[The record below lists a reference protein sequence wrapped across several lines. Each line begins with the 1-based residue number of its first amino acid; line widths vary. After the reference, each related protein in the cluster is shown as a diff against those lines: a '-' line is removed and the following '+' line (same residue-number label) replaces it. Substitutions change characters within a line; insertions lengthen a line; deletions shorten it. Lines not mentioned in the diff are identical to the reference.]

1 MRVRGVISFV
11 VLGGLVST
19 LLGCSN
25 DDFQRRMSGRWG
37 PKPVIQA
44 DDANTM
50 LTNQLTVL
58 GYINTYAHIGVSLS
72 AAPDPRWYNIAE
84 WGFNIGRA
92 DCTIYLDNLFI
103 LARERTRTNGLL
115 LDISAAATAIVTAT
129 APHSVALSIIA
140 PAFGLAG
147 NVSNRIFDSYLFSD
161 TSPGLIQSKV
171 RDLQDAFQDTIRK
184 NQDQINTSA
193 AAYAAIQNYYNICLP
208 QSIEG
213 VLLEK
218 IATSTAT
225 ATDPGVAPKPTV
237 VTTPSGTTT
246 VKSVPAARTVTPKM
260 SLQ

>member
-1 MRVRGVISFV
+1 MSVRSISVFITSC
-11 VLGGLVST
+11 GLVSM

-25 DDFQRRMSGRWG
+25 DDIQRRINGRWG

-50 LTNQLTVL
+50 LKNQILVL
-58 GYINTYAHIGVSLS
+58 GYISRDANIPVNL
-72 AAPDPRWYNIAE
+72 AAITDPVWYNIAE

-92 DCTIYLDNLFI
+92 DCTIYLDYLFV
-103 LARERTRTNGLL
+103 LAREKTRTNGLL
-115 LDISAAATAIVTAT
+115 LDVSAAATAIVTAT
-129 APHSVALSIIA
+129 SPHSVALSIIA

-147 NVSNRIFDSYLFSD
+147 NVSNRVFDSYLFSD

-171 RDLQDAFQDTIRK
+171 KDLQDSFQDTIRK
-184 NQDQINTSA
+184 NKDQVNTSA

-218 IATSTAT
+218 IASSTAT
-225 ATDPGVAPKPTV
+225 ATDPGVTPKPAV
-237 VTTPSGTTT
+237 GTTKSGTT
-246 VKSVPAARTVTPKM
+246 VNISPAAKTVTPKM

>member
-1 MRVRGVISFV
+1 MRSVKAFI
-11 VLGGLVST
+11 VLCSLASA

-37 PKPVIQA
+37 PKPVMQA
-44 DDANTM
+44 DDANAM
-50 LTNQLTVL
+50 LTNQILVL
-58 GYINTYAHIGVSLS
+58 GYINKNANIGVNIY
-72 AAPDPRWYNIAE
+72 AATDPLWYNIAE
-84 WGFNIGRA
+84 WGFNVGRA

-103 LARERTRTNGLL
+103 IAREKTRTNGLL

-129 APHSVALSIIA
+129 SPHSVALSIIA

-171 RDLQDAFQDTIRK
+171 KDLQDGFQDTIRK
-184 NQDQINTSA
+184 NKDQINTSA
-193 AAYAAIQNYYNICLP
+193 AAYAAIQGYYNICLP

-218 IATSTAT
+218 IAGSTAT
-225 ATDPGVAPKPTV
+225 ATDPGVVPKPTV
-237 VTTPSGTTT
+237 VTTTSGTTT

>member
-1 MRVRGVISFV
+1 M
-11 VLGGLVST
+11 
-19 LLGCSN
+19 
-25 DDFQRRMSGRWG
+25 
-37 PKPVIQA
+37 
-44 DDANTM
+44 
-50 LTNQLTVL
+50 TVL
-58 GYINTYAHIGVSLS
+58 GYINKSANIGVNIY
-72 AAPDPRWYNIAE
+72 AATDPLWYNVAE
-84 WGFNIGRA
+84 WGFNVGRA

-103 LARERTRTNGLL
+103 MAREKTRINGLL

-147 NVSNRIFDSYLFSD
+147 NVTNRVFDSYLFSD

-171 RDLQDAFQDTIRK
+171 KDLQDGFQDTIRK
-184 NQDQINTSA
+184 NKDQINTSA
-193 AAYAAIQNYYNICLP
+193 SAYAAIQNYYNICLP

-218 IATSTAT
+218 IASATAT

-237 VTTPSGTTT
+237 VTTKSGTTT
-246 VKSVPAARTVTPKM
+246 IKTVPAAKTVTPKM

>member
-1 MRVRGVISFV
+1 MFVRGAKAIVGSCW
-11 VLGGLVST
+11 LVSM
-19 LLGCSN
+19 LSGCTN
-25 DDFQRRMSGRWG
+25 DDFQRRMAGRWG
-37 PKPVIQA
+37 PKPVMQA

-50 LTNQLTVL
+50 LRNQVMVL
-58 GYINTYAHIGVSLS
+58 GYIAQGANITVTSTTT
-72 AAPDPRWYNIAE
+72 DPAWYNIAE

-92 DCTIYLDNLFI
+92 DCTIYLDNLFV

-115 LDISAAATAIVTAT
+115 LDASAAATAIVTAT
-129 APHSVALSIIA
+129 SPHATALSIIA

-171 RDLQDAFQDTIRK
+171 KDLQDGFQDTISK
-184 NQDQINTSA
+184 NRDQINTSA

-218 IATSTAT
+218 IAGATAT
-225 ATDPGVAPKPTV
+225 ATDPGVPPKPTV
-237 VTTPSGTTT
+237 VVTKSGVTTR
-246 VKSVPAARTVTPKM
+246 SVPAARTVTPKM